1 MLVCYLYDSLE
12 NKNSVLYIR
21 YWSSVELKLSF
32 SSCCIAFAFNIA
44 DDFKVG
50 ERTFVQLHSVTLAVE
65 LIGIVLCRLR
75 MLSAD
80 SIIS

>member
-12 NKNSVLYIR
+12 NKNSVLYVR
-21 YWSSVELKLSF
+21 YWSSVDLKVSF

-50 ERTFVQLHSVTLAVE
+50 EMTFVQLHSVTL
-65 LIGIVLCRLR
+65 LRLS
-75 MLSAD
+75 LSALYCVD
-80 SIIS
+80 